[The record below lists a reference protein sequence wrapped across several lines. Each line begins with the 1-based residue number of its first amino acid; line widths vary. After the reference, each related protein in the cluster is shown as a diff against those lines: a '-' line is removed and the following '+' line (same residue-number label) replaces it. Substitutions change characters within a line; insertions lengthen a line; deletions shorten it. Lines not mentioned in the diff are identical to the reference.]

1 MYDHESLVTAIK
13 SADVVISA
21 VGYQQLPDQ
30 TRIISAIKEAGH
42 VKVISK
48 VPIIN
53 IKLLCVHTLWL
64 AVNTLADDIVQ
75 NFFVI
80 DEYAI
85 LLYDDL

>member
-30 TRIISAIKEAGH
+30 TLIISAIKEVGH

-53 IKLLCVHTLWL
+53 IKLLRAHTLWL
-64 AVNTLADDIVQ
+64 TVNTLADNIVR

-80 DEYAI
+80 DGYAK
-85 LLYDDL
+85 LLNDGL